1 MIQNPAGII
10 SGFIEAL
17 ANANSIRLEA
27 SDITHELFRAPH
39 DCPDLPKGKCAIYVF
54 SLHSASSAPAG
65 PNRVLKVGKAGPKTI
80 ARFKYQHYSA
90 RSARSTLAGAIKNNR
105 VLWDFIGYGNELS
118 LSDPGL
124 WLKANTDRDHFFL
137 SVQSQLVLPFL
148 EAYVRGLLGP
158 VYEGSL
164 KGD

>member
-17 ANANSIRLEA
+17 TNANNIRLKA
-27 SDITHELFRAPH
+27 SDITHELIRAPH
-39 DCPDLPKGKCAIYVF
+39 ECPDLPKETCAIYVF
-54 SLHSASSAPAG
+54 SLHSANSAPAG

-90 RSARSTLAGAIKNNR
+90 GSARSTLAGAIKNNKI
-105 VLWDFIGYGNELS
+105 LWNYIGYDISVGNL
-118 LSDPGL
+118 DL
-124 WLKANTDRDHFFL
+124 WLKDNTDRDHFFL
-137 SVQSQLVLPFL
+137 NVQRQGLLSFL
-148 EAYVRGLLGP
+148 ETYVRGLLGP

-164 KGD
+164 KGEQ